1 MPVNAAA
8 TSASGPGP
16 LASPIGTGNTSTP
29 ALNSTSCYAVNAN
42 GTVSTVTNSTLSLPG
57 VPEPSPSLTKVLLPS
72 AWPGQI
78 NATNATTVWFNSSVF
93 CVQHPAT
100 QTATPSTSLTSTTG
114 SAGHHALNT
123 SETRLTKT
131 STVSTTSSLHP
142 ISPKS
147 SRVPVTS
154 STRVVLVTPSSRV
167 VSSSSPPATP
177 ECSPPAHTK
186 SASSSPSSRT
196 SARSTVVEPDSPSPP
211 PAHTTTRP
219 SPAAPGA
226 PKSPNTVSPA
236 RPAVPSSAPVTVPKE
251 SPPVFPTESFP
262 TAPGAP
268 ESPNTVFPT
277 DSFPTAPGAPELP
290 GTISPVLPAVPS
302 SASVTTSNTLSS
314 VAPFP
319 PTSVTGPP
327 TGFPTGLGTSKK
339 PQSTH
344 STITSTVT
352 ETPQTTF
359 STPVSITETT
369 DGHVTITA
377 PPLITTTEQS
387 SLSDGT
393 VVTVTHVIANP
404 PKQAVSASSKDTF
417 FGNHAAVVGVFLAAG
432 FTLAGLVLLAFC
444 CFRRRRRRQ
453 AQHRGSR
460 LPEISHPR
468 PIQSPFADVTGNPAV
483 RERASPNVRWHGF
496 MQPRGPA
503 STSHSSISSPL
514 NRSEE
519 DLPAAHRGA
528 PVPPPPVQ
536 RAASRSS
543 YRIPVPYADVVAAH
557 GNENRRFTG
566 VPGEYLQTQPS
577 DVPPRLPMRSPLR
590 LLAAHNMAKI
600 PRDNALNL
608 SLSRASTPSVYPP
621 SLHRPDVDVD
631 VDADSPSHEKEVV
644 ASAPLQRV
652 PSGWLTRGLSYGTK
666 SGQGHK
672 VDSSAESHGAQTGP
686 VDSDGTPS
694 LAVSAS
700 SSSHA
705 HYSPLESPASD
716 TGTAFT
722 SIQEGNSPQPQSL
735 PATNTTCGVVH
746 APGRNTQ
753 VRREAEPGILKSTP
767 ASPLILV
774 CQVHAARADLIRGR
788 CPLHFLCST
797 QCRITPLV

>member
-16 LASPIGTGNTSTP
+16 LASTISTGNTSTP
-29 ALNSTSCYAVNAN
+29 ALNSTSCYVVNAN
-42 GTVSTVTNSTLSLPG
+42 GTLSINSTLSLPG
-57 VPEPSPSLTKVLLPS
+57 VPSPSLSLTTGSLPS
-72 AWPGQI
+72 AWSGQI
-78 NATNATTVWFNSSVF
+78 NATNGTTVWFNSSVF
-93 CVQHPAT
+93 CVQHLAT
-100 QTATPSTSLTSTTG
+100 QTATTSSTSLTSTTG
-114 SAGHHALNT
+114 SSPGAGHHASNT
-123 SETRLTKT
+123 SETRLTKA

-142 ISPKS
+142 VSPKS
-147 SRVPVTS
+147 SGVLVTS
-154 STRVVLVTPSSRV
+154 STRVVPTTPSSRV

-177 ECSPPAHTK
+177 ECSPPTHTK
-186 SASSSPSSRT
+186 SASSSASSRT
-196 SARSTVVEPDSPSPP
+196 SARSTVVEPDPPSPP

-219 SPAAPGA
+219 SPTVPGA
-226 PKSPNTVSPA
+226 PKSPNTVSPV
-236 RPAVPSSAPVTVPKE
+236 RPAVPSSASVTVPRKS
-251 SPPVFPTESFP
+251 SPVWPSDSSPTASGAPELPNTVFPSPAFPTESFP

-268 ESPNTVFPT
+268 EFPG
-277 DSFPTAPGAPELP
+277 S
-290 GTISPVLPAVPS
+290 ISPLLPAVPS
-302 SASVTTSNTLSS
+302 GTSVTTSNTLSS

-319 PTSVTGPP
+319 PTSVTGLP
-327 TGFPTGLGTSKK
+327 TGFPTGLGTSRK

-377 PPLITTTEQS
+377 PPLVTTTGVS

-404 PKQAVSASSKDTF
+404 PKQAVTGSSRDTF

-432 FTLAGLVLLAFC
+432 FTLAGLVLLLFC
-444 CFRRRRRRQ
+444 CFRRRRRRR

-468 PIQSPFADVTGNPAV
+468 PIQNPFADVTGNPAV

-503 STSHSSISSPL
+503 STSHSSISSPR

-519 DLPAAHRGA
+519 DLPAAHSGA
-528 PVPPPPVQ
+528 PIPPPPVQ

-557 GNENRRFTG
+557 GNENRRSTG
-566 VPGEYLQTQPS
+566 GAPSEYLQTQPL

-590 LLAAHNMAKI
+590 LLAAQNMAKI

-621 SLHRPDVDVD
+621 SLHRTDA
-631 VDADSPSHEKEVV
+631 DADSLYHEKEAV
-644 ASAPLQRV
+644 ARVPLQRV
-652 PSGWLTRGLSYGTK
+652 RSGWLTRGLSYSAK

-672 VDSSAESHGAQTGP
+672 VDRSTESHGAQTSP
-686 VDSDGTPS
+686 VDSDGTRS
-694 LAVSAS
+694 LTVSAS
-700 SSSHA
+700 SSSHT
-705 HYSPLESPASD
+705 HYSPLESPSSD
-716 TGTAFT
+716 TGTALT
-722 SIQEGNSPQPQSL
+722 SIQDGIAHNRKVSL
-735 PATNTTCGVVH
+735 PRTPPVAFFM
-746 APGRNTQ
+746 RQ
-753 VRREAEPGILKSTP
+753 VETRESGARLRR
-767 ASPLILV
+767 AS
-774 CQVHAARADLIRGR
+774 
-788 CPLHFLCST
+788 
-797 QCRITPLV
+797 